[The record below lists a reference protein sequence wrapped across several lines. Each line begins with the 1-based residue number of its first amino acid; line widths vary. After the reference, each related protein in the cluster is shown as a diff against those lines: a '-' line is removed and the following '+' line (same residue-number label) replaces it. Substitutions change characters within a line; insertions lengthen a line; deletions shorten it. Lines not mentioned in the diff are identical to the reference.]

1 MPALA
6 THICQTRCRWIWIS
20 ARASGKGVKGRSLL
34 FTPMRQLAS
43 VGACHARCA
52 LNFAI
57 TSKAGGDFVGVCFA
71 DFYIPETDRAV
82 RGLESKTTVRSE
94 NGLTVLLREVPSWE
108 VQQWPYLPV
117 HFLREKSGDLCYLVP
132 SAFGAKDELPQF
144 FKHASSLEELAEPA
158 VPH

>member
-1 MPALA
+1 MDHKHLLLIKDRDVFRTIILEDEVAKEILS
-6 THICQTRCRWIWIS
+6 RDVVRLF
-20 ARASGKGVKGRSLL
+20 GKNFSEKDA
-34 FTPMRQLAS
+34 F
-43 VGACHARCA
+43 CEW
-52 LNFAI
+52 FAI

-71 DFYIPETDRAV
+71 DFYIPETDPAV

>member
-1 MPALA
+1 MDHKHLLL
-6 THICQTRCRWIWIS
+6 IKE
-20 ARASGKGVKGRSLL
+20 RAVFRAIILDDEVAKEILSRDVVRLFGKDFSEKDAFCEWL
-34 FTPMRQLAS
+34 
-43 VGACHARCA
+43 
-52 LNFAI
+52 AI

-71 DFYIPETDRAV
+71 DFYIPETDPAV

-132 SAFGAKDELPQF
+132 GAFGAKDELPQF